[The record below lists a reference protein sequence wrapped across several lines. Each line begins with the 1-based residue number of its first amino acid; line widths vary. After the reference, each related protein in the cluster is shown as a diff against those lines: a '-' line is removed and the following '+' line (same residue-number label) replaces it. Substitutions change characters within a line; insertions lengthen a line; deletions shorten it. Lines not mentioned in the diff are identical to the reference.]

1 MNGRYAQYSI
11 TCKSVST
18 AEQHVHT
25 SPAVPLKTSIIQF
38 STAADDVYSFDD
50 VKNPATSANEGRE
63 IKN

>member
-1 MNGRYAQYSI
+1 MRYAQYSI

-25 SPAVPLKTSIIQF
+25 SPVGPLKTSIILF
-38 STAADDVYSFDD
+38 STAADVVYSFDD
-50 VKNPATSANEGRE
+50 VKTPATSAIDGRE